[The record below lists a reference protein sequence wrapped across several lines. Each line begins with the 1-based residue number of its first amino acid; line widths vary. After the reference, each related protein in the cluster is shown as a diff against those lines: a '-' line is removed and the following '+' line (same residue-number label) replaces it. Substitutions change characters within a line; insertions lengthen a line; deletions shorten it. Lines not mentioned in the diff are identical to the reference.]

1 MLEVI
6 RNHDCG
12 LSRFLRDATIDERK
26 LQDARGAE
34 ATADASRERYVHSEQ
49 ATVPNRSVCRRV
61 LK

>member
-12 LSRFLRDATIDERK
+12 LSRFLRDATIDESK

-34 ATADASRERYVHSEQ
+34 ATADASRERYVHSER
-49 ATVPNRSVCRRV
+49 ATVPHRSVCRRV